1 MKMNNLSNP
10 SRVILSNLAR
20 VILSKAK
27 NPVLAA
33 SLVALVACTDYL
45 EDFQDKYDDGK
56 AFAEISSDSDN
67 GDDDG
72 SSDSKLSSSNG
83 GDSELSSSSD
93 DSKLSSSSKGN
104 GDAESSDS
112 TDSSSSATD
121 PGSSSSVAESSS
133 SAFEPCTG
141 TVIYD
146 AKEDPKFNIFGR
158 KFITYV
164 REYGSDSSKTSP
176 DGVTAQLSEGSSL
189 IMPLATY
196 PDTMNIEPWG
206 GFCVEYTGSGVLHA
220 DIYRRIEDTPILLY
234 KEMLNT
240 NSEKS
245 SFRWSWDE
253 NEDLMELMEE
263 QKNSVFS
270 NGFSIEKVNS
280 INFTSYSGNS
290 SITIHKI
297 TTLKPNVSIDE
308 YLKCDGL
315 TFTPK
320 HIEYWSSLDFLQ
332 ERTPLKPGSEY
343 KITLLGNNTV
353 LVNHLDDQATLA
365 QANGFCI
372 EYSSDKNFLLS
383 FHRYETNGTLTNDSA
398 NVSIYKGE
406 KKISYILWQ
415 DLERRFG
422 SFSSTNIHLLT
433 FSAKQTENDTTNI
446 LISRMTLIN

>member
-1 MKMNNLSNP
+1 MKLNNLSNP

-33 SLVALVACTDYL
+33 SLVAFAACSDYL
-45 EDFQDKYDDGK
+45 EDFQDKYDDGN
-56 AFAEISSDSDN
+56 AFAEITSDSDN

-83 GDSELSSSSD
+83 GDSD
-93 DSKLSSSSKGN
+93 V
-104 GDAESSDS
+104 ESSDS
-112 TDSSSSATD
+112 TDSSSSAAD

-133 SAFEPCTG
+133 SAFKPCTG

-146 AKEDPKFNIFGR
+146 AEEDSVYNRFGR
-158 KFITYV
+158 KFITFV
-164 REYGSDSSKTSP
+164 QEYGSDWSKTSP
-176 DGVTAQLSEGSSL
+176 DGVTAYLPQEGLL
-189 IMPLATY
+189 IMPLVES

-220 DIYRRIEDTPILLY
+220 NVVDGSSANKPILLY
-234 KEMLNT
+234 KEMPNT
-240 NSEKS
+240 NGEKS
-245 SFRWSWDE
+245 SFTWSWNE
-253 NEDLMELMEE
+253 NVGLMEKQEDNGSSE
-263 QKNSVFS
+263 
-270 NGFSIEKVNS
+270 GFSIEKVES
-280 INFTSYSGNS
+280 INFISYLGNS

-308 YLKCDGL
+308 YLKCDGS
-315 TFTPK
+315 TITPQ
-320 HIEYWSSLDFLQ
+320 HIEYWSSLGSFQ
-332 ERTPLKPGSEY
+332 ERTYLKPGSEY
-343 KITLLGNNTV
+343 NITLLGNNTV
-353 LVNHLDDQATLA
+353 LVNHPDDQVRLA
-365 QANGFCI
+365 QAKGFCI

>member
-1 MKMNNLSNP
+1 MKMNKKL
-10 SRVILSNLAR
+10 RTILN
-20 VILSKAK
+20 
-27 NPVLAA
+27 AA
-33 SLVALVACTDYL
+33 VATSLFAFAACSDYL
-45 EDFQDKYDDGK
+45 QDFQDKYDDGN

-83 GDSELSSSSD
+83 GDSELSSSS
-93 DSKLSSSSKGN
+93 KG
-104 GDAESSDS
+104 DVESSDS
-112 TDSSSSATD
+112 TDSSSSAAD

-133 SAFEPCTG
+133 STFKPCTG

-146 AKEDPKFNIFGR
+146 AEEDSVYNRFGR
-158 KFITYV
+158 KFITFV
-164 REYGSDSSKTSP
+164 QEYGSSDWSKTSP

-220 DIYRRIEDTPILLY
+220 NVVDESSDNKYILLY
-234 KEMLNT
+234 KEMPNI
-240 NSEKS
+240 NGEKS
-245 SFRWSWDE
+245 SFTWSWNE
-253 NEDLMELMEE
+253 NDALMEE

-308 YLKCDGL
+308 NLKCDGS
-315 TFTPK
+315 TFTPQ

-332 ERTPLKPGSEY
+332 KKTQLIPGNEY
-343 KITLLGNNTV
+343 EITLLGNNTV

-365 QANGFCI
+365 KANGFCI

-415 DLERRFG
+415 DLARRFG
-422 SFSSTNIHLLT
+422 SFHSTNAHLLT

-446 LISRMTLIN
+446 SISRMTLIK

>member
-1 MKMNNLSNP
+1 MKMNNLNNP

-20 VILSKAK
+20 VILSNFSRVILSVAK
-27 NPVLAA
+27 DLAIAA
-33 SLVALVACTDYL
+33 SLFALVACTDYL
-45 EDFQDKYDDGK
+45 EDFQDKYDDGN
-56 AFAEISSDSDN
+56 AFAEITSDSDN
-67 GDDDG
+67 GSDDS

-83 GDSELSSSSD
+83 GDSE
-93 DSKLSSSSKGN
+93 LSSSSKGN

-146 AKEDPKFNIFGR
+146 AKEDSVYNKFGR
-158 KFITYV
+158 KFSMYV
-164 REYGSDSSKTSP
+164 PGYGPDSSKTSP
-176 DGVTAQLSEGSSL
+176 DGVTAYLPQEGLL
-189 IMPLATY
+189 IMPLVES

-220 DIYRRIEDTPILLY
+220 NVVDGSSANKPILLY
-234 KEMLNT
+234 KEMPNT
-240 NSEKS
+240 NGEKS
-245 SFRWSWDE
+245 SFTWSWNE
-253 NEDLMELMEE
+253 NVGLMEKQEDNGSSE
-263 QKNSVFS
+263 
-270 NGFSIEKVNS
+270 GFSIEKVES
-280 INFTSYSGNS
+280 INFISYLGNS

-308 YLKCDGL
+308 YLKCDGS
-315 TFTPK
+315 TITPQ
-320 HIEYWSSLDFLQ
+320 HIEYWSSLGSFQ
-332 ERTPLKPGSEY
+332 ERTYLKPGSEY
-343 KITLLGNNTV
+343 NITLLGNNTV
-353 LVNHLDDQATLA
+353 LVNHPDDQVRLA
-365 QANGFCI
+365 QAKGFCI

-406 KKISYILWQ
+406 KKISYILWK
-415 DLERRFG
+415 DLEEEFNG
-422 SFSSTNIHLLT
+422 FNPTNNHVLA

-446 LISRMTLIN
+446 LISRMTLIE

>member
-1 MKMNNLSNP
+1 MKLNNLSNP

-45 EDFQDKYDDGK
+45 EDFQDKYDDGN

-72 SSDSKLSSSNG
+72 KSSSSNG
-83 GDSELSSSSD
+83 GDSELSSSSKD
-93 DSKLSSSSKGN
+93 N

-133 SAFEPCTG
+133 SAFKPCTG

-146 AKEDPKFNIFGR
+146 AEEDSVYNRFGR
-158 KFITYV
+158 KFSMYV
-164 REYGSDSSKTSP
+164 PGYGPDSSKTSP
-176 DGVTAQLSEGSSL
+176 DGVTAYLPQEGLL

-196 PDTMNIEPWG
+196 PNTMNIEPWG

-220 DIYRRIEDTPILLY
+220 NVVDESSGNKYILLY
-234 KEMLNT
+234 KEMPNT
-240 NSEKS
+240 NGEKS
-245 SFRWSWDE
+245 SFTWSWNE
-253 NEDLMELMEE
+253 NVGLMEKQEDNGSSE
-263 QKNSVFS
+263 
-270 NGFSIEKVNS
+270 GFSIEKVES
-280 INFTSYSGNS
+280 INFNSHSGNS

-297 TTLKPNVSIDE
+297 TTLTPNVSIDE
-308 YLKCDGL
+308 NLKCDGEEFPL
-315 TFTPK
+315 K
-320 HIEYWSSLDFLQ
+320 HIEYFS
-332 ERTPLKPGSEY
+332 PLGIKEYRIDLESVKEY

-353 LVNHLDDQATLA
+353 LVNDPGDQAKLA
-365 QANGFCI
+365 KADGFCI

-383 FHRYETNGTLTNDSA
+383 FHSYETNGTLTNDSA
-398 NVSIYKGE
+398 NVTVDKGE
-406 KKISYILWQ
+406 KKISYILWK
-415 DLERRFG
+415 DLEKEFNG
-422 SFSSTNIHLLT
+422 FNPINKHVLA

-446 LISRMTLIN
+446 LISRMTLIE

>member
-1 MKMNNLSNP
+1 MKLNNLSNP

-45 EDFQDKYDDGK
+45 EDFQDKYDDGN

-67 GDDDG
+67 
-72 SSDSKLSSSNG
+72 
-83 GDSELSSSSD
+83 DSELSSSS
-93 DSKLSSSSKGN
+93 KG
-104 GDAESSDS
+104 DVESSDS

-133 SAFEPCTG
+133 SAFKPCTG

-146 AKEDPKFNIFGR
+146 AEEDSVYNRFGR
-158 KFITYV
+158 KFSMYV
-164 REYGSDSSKTSP
+164 PGYGPDSSKTSP
-176 DGVTAQLSEGSSL
+176 DGVTAYLPQEGLL

-196 PDTMNIEPWG
+196 PNTMNIEPWG

-220 DIYRRIEDTPILLY
+220 NVVDGSSANKPILLY
-234 KEMLNT
+234 KEMPNT
-240 NSEKS
+240 NGEKS
-245 SFRWSWDE
+245 SFTWSWNE
-253 NEDLMELMEE
+253 NVGLMEKQEDNGSSE
-263 QKNSVFS
+263 
-270 NGFSIEKVNS
+270 GFSIEKVES
-280 INFTSYSGNS
+280 INFISYLGNS

-297 TTLKPNVSIDE
+297 TTLKPDVHFE
-308 YLKCDGL
+308 CDGEEFPL
-315 TFTPK
+315 K
-320 HIEYWSSLDFLQ
+320 HIEYFS
-332 ERTPLKPGSEY
+332 PLGFKENTIDLESVKEY
-343 KITLLGNNTV
+343 EIALSGNRTV
-353 LVNHLDDQATLA
+353 LANETSVQTKLA
-365 QANGFCI
+365 KADGLCI

-406 KKISYILWQ
+406 KKISYILWK
-415 DLERRFG
+415 DLEEEFNG
-422 SFSSTNIHLLT
+422 FNPTNNHVLA

-446 LISRMTLIN
+446 LISRMTLIE

>member
-1 MKMNNLSNP
+1 MKMNKKL
-10 SRVILSNLAR
+10 RTILN
-20 VILSKAK
+20 
-27 NPVLAA
+27 AA
-33 SLVALVACTDYL
+33 VATSLFAFAACSDYL
-45 EDFQDKYDDGK
+45 EDFQDKYDDGN

-67 GDDDG
+67 GGDDG

-83 GDSELSSSSD
+83 GDSELSSSS
-93 DSKLSSSSKGN
+93 KGN
-104 GDAESSDS
+104 GDVESSDS

-121 PGSSSSVAESSS
+121 PGSSSSVTESSS

-146 AKEDPKFNIFGR
+146 AEEDLEHNRFGR
-158 KFITYV
+158 KFITFV
-164 REYGSDSSKTSP
+164 QEYGSDWSKTSP
-176 DGVTAQLSEGSSL
+176 DGVTAQLSKGSSL

-206 GFCVEYTGSGVLHA
+206 GFCVEYTGSGDLHA
-220 DIYRRIEDTPILLY
+220 NVVDESSGNKYILLY
-234 KEMLNT
+234 KEMPNI
-240 NSEKS
+240 NGEKS

-253 NEDLMELMEE
+253 NEGLMELMEE

-297 TTLKPNVSIDE
+297 TTLIPNVSIDE
-308 YLKCDGL
+308 NLKCDGS
-315 TFTPK
+315 TFTPL
-320 HIEYWSSLDFLQ
+320 HIEYWSSLGLQ
-332 ERTPLKPGSEY
+332 EKTNLKPGSEY

-353 LVNHLDDQATLA
+353 LVNHMDDQVTLA
-365 QANGFCI
+365 QAKGFCI

-383 FHRYETNGTLTNDSA
+383 FHRYEGTLTNDSA

-422 SFSSTNIHLLT
+422 SFHSTNIHLLT

-446 LISRMTLIN
+446 LISRMTLIE

>member
-1 MKMNNLSNP
+1 MKMNKKL
-10 SRVILSNLAR
+10 RTILN
-20 VILSKAK
+20 
-27 NPVLAA
+27 AA
-33 SLVALVACTDYL
+33 VATSLFAFAACSDYL
-45 EDFQDKYDDGK
+45 EDFQDKYDDGN

-67 GDDDG
+67 GSDDG
-72 SSDSKLSSSNG
+72 SSDSKLSFSNG
-83 GDSELSSSSD
+83 GDSELSSSS
-93 DSKLSSSSKGN
+93 KGN
-104 GDAESSDS
+104 SDVESSDS

-133 SAFEPCTG
+133 SAFKPCTG

-146 AKEDPKFNIFGR
+146 AEEDSVYNRFGR

-164 REYGSDSSKTSP
+164 REYGSSDWSKTSP

-220 DIYRRIEDTPILLY
+220 NVVDESSDNKYILLY
-234 KEMLNT
+234 KEMPNI
-240 NSEKS
+240 NGEKS
-245 SFRWSWDE
+245 SFTWSWNE
-253 NEDLMELMEE
+253 NDALMEE

-308 YLKCDGL
+308 YLKCDGS
-315 TFTPK
+315 TFTPQY
-320 HIEYWSSLDFLQ
+320 IEYWSSLDFLQ
-332 ERTPLKPGSEY
+332 KKTQLIPGNEY
-343 KITLLGNNTV
+343 EITLLGNNTV
-353 LVNHLDDQATLA
+353 LVNEPSDQVRLA
-365 QANGFCI
+365 QAKGFCI

-383 FHRYETNGTLTNDSA
+383 FHRYEGTLTNDSA

-422 SFSSTNIHLLT
+422 SFCSTNRHLLT
-433 FSAKQTENDTTNI
+433 FSAKQNENDTTNI
-446 LISRMTLIN
+446 TISRMTLIE